1 MSSSPE
7 SNNEKLLNIVK
18 DLTFKLE
25 STSRIEKQF
34 RDQVRDKIN
43 NFITPIRQAS
53 NYISMLK
60 EKIKKLEE
68 QLEDLEND
76 LDDDLD
82 GENAETIRKAR
93 EKLNEFTSYIENTS
107 ELDSSLNNLGNA
119 IDDLQKL
126 SGEKMKKEG
135 GGRRKL
141 RKTRKIQ
148 KKRKAKRS
156 NKIKYH

>member
-7 SNNEKLLNIVK
+7 DNNKNLLNIVK
-18 DLTFKLE
+18 ELTFKLE
-25 STSRIEKQF
+25 STSRFEKQF
-34 RDQVRDKIN
+34 RKQVRDKIN
-43 NFITPIRQAS
+43 NFIPPIRQAS

-60 EKIKKLEE
+60 EKIKNLEE
-68 QLEDLEND
+68 QLEDLEN
-76 LDDDLD
+76 DLD

>member
-7 SNNEKLLNIVK
+7 DNNDKLLNIVK
-18 DLTFKLE
+18 ELTFKLE

-34 RDQVRDKIN
+34 RNQVRDKIN
-43 NFITPIRQAS
+43 NFIPPIRQAG
-53 NYISMLK
+53 NYISELK
-60 EKIKKLEE
+60 DRIKNLEQ
-68 QLEDLEND
+68 QLADLEND

-93 EKLNEFTSYIENTS
+93 EKLNEFTSYIENTN

-141 RKTRKIQ
+141 RKTRK
-148 KKRKAKRS
+148 KRKAKRS